1 MRTREIPFKMP
12 MKNVKIK
19 NNLRKIIFLLSEDH
33 LRACRFSLRGKQE
46 DEMKIRHKT
55 ATILLLLLCLVPIA
69 CKRVEKEDTRA
80 ETEERGQTKKK
91 DKEEQRGEKEEKAE
105 EAMLRDLPHILFE
118 VEGETHSDSDYHYL
132 YQIESTKLKLK
143 EGQKFKALDKAFEEY
158 NKEVDELYQKER
170 TELEN
175 SSHSSEEAKKNV
187 LSSSGNTPEF
197 KMNCELIRADKA
209 IVSVLLLKSTDYTG
223 SGMEYSRSAVNFDT
237 RSGKRLSFSDV
248 VKDAD
253 SFFMLAEKRAK
264 ESVGTDTEFPP
275 ELLDKIK
282 EKGSELTWTVNQE
295 GVSVYLDIYEYGK
308 SRREP
313 AVLTVYFDEARNVFE
328 ERYTKTEEDYVIP
341 LIGDM
346 HLDLDID
353 GDGKR
358 EAVYLKKKSEDA
370 NSAYLDFSAVASGRE
385 SEALEGF
392 DGRAYIVKKSGKYYM
407 YVFVSAE
414 DDITLLYRLD
424 LSTMEKKEGE
434 YWATDLS
441 TKYYTWRNEGNIE
454 THRYEEENFSDAAG
468 FCGSGRND
476 VLSTNSVEID
486 WVLDKEAYPRPDGNR
501 YRVTSNHVLRTL
513 KDIPAPEVDAKGNVV
528 KESVIPANS
537 YLLFLYSDNESF
549 VDMRIIEEKYVDKEN
564 WGGDSSYFNLND
576 SGQFDYNGPLYRI
589 RMERDTENWI
599 TKVNG
604 VDAEELF
611 EGMAYAG

>member
-1 MRTREIPFKMP
+1 
-12 MKNVKIK
+12 MK
-19 NNLRKIIFLLSEDH
+19 L
-33 LRACRFSLRGKQE
+33 
-46 DEMKIRHKT
+46 RHKT
-55 ATILLLLLCLVPIA
+55 VAILLFLLCLVPIA
-69 CKRVEKEDTRA
+69 CKRVEREDTRA
-80 ETEERGQTKKK
+80 ETEEREKTKKK
-91 DKEEQRGEKEEKAE
+91 DKGEQREEKAKEAGE
-105 EAMLRDLPHILFE
+105 EAVLRGLPHLLFE

-143 EGQKFKALDKAFEEY
+143 EGKVFGALDKAFEKY
-158 NKEVDELYQKER
+158 NKEVEELYQKELA
-170 TELEN
+170 ELEN
-175 SSHSSEEAKKNV
+175 VSLSSEEAKKNV
-187 LSSSGNTPEF
+187 LSSSGNTPESNT
-197 KMNCELIRADKA
+197 NCELIRADKT
-209 IVSVLLLKSTDYTG
+209 IVSVLLFRSTNYTG
-223 SGMEYSRSAVNFDT
+223 GGIEYSRSAVNFDT
-237 RSGKRLSFSDV
+237 RSGKRLRFSDV
-248 VKDAD
+248 VRDAD
-253 SFFMLAEKRAK
+253 RFFMLAEKRAK

-295 GVSVYLDIYEYGK
+295 GVSVYLDVYEYGK
-308 SRREP
+308 SRKEP

-341 LIGDM
+341 LIGEM

-370 NSAYLDFSAVASGRE
+370 NSVYLDISAVANGRE
-385 SEALEGF
+385 SEPLEGF

-407 YVFVSAE
+407 YVFVSTE

-434 YWATDLS
+434 YWLTNLS
-441 TKYYTWRNEGNIE
+441 TKYYTSKNEGNIG
-454 THRYEEENFSDAAG
+454 TYRYEEENFSDAAG
-468 FCGSGRND
+468 FCGAGRND

-513 KDIPAPEVDAKGNVV
+513 KDISVPEVDPKGNVI
-528 KESVIPANS
+528 KESSIPANS

-549 VDMRIIEEKYVDKEN
+549 VDVRIIEDKYVDKES
-564 WGGDSSYFNLND
+564 WGGESNYYNLND
-576 SGQFDYNGPLYRI
+576 IGQFDYNGPLYRI
-589 RMERDTENWI
+589 QMERDTENWI

-604 VDAEELF
+604 VEAEKLF